1 MTAKFCDSD
10 DSEKFLPLDNRN
22 IYAQQRN
29 VKLKILK
36 YKIEKIVKH
45 NIEIA
50 SDFP

>member
-10 DSEKFLPLDNRN
+10 NSEKFLPLDNRN
-22 IYAQQRN
+22 IYAQQ
-29 VKLKILK
+29 KLKILK

-45 NIEIA
+45 NIDIA